1 MSKLRRL
8 SGNDLLRIF
17 AGFGFHQHSQ
27 KGSHIKLR
35 RTLKPG
41 ITQTLTIVLHAE
53 VDRGTLHAIYRQALR
68 FISEAELRPHFYTE

>member
-1 MSKLRRL
+1 MPKLRTL
-8 SGNDLLRIF
+8 SGSDLLRIF
-17 AGFGFHQHSQ
+17 AGFGFRQHSQ

-35 RTLKPG
+35 RTLESG

-68 FISEAELRPHFYTE
+68 FIPETELREHFYTE